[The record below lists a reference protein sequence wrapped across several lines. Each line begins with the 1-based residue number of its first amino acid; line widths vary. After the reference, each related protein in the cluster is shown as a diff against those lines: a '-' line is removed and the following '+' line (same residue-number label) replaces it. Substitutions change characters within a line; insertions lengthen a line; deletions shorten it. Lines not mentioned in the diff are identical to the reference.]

1 MLEENARFFQNVTFF
16 LQYEIFH
23 RDVIH
28 LYFCLFEGDT
38 GCHDLRRTSSKCFA
52 SLRFLMSFM
61 RGSRKFCQ
69 RGSNLVSFFL
79 WWGVGGSKYHY
90 KRVTIGPSAKRHL
103 NGILLVCWW
112 WPNIECWLTAVWF
125 VRGSGPESLR
135 NPIFLWFFRGGGSGP
150 PVSPLDPHMSFM

>member
-28 LYFCLFEGDT
+28 LYFCLFEDDT

-52 SLRFLMSFM
+52 SLRFLVSFM

-69 RGSNLVSFFL
+69 RGPTLSAFF
-79 WWGVGGSKYHY
+79 
-90 KRVTIGPSAKRHL
+90 
-103 NGILLVCWW
+103 
-112 WPNIECWLTAVWF
+112 F
-125 VRGSGPESLR
+125 MM
-135 NPIFLWFFRGGGSGP
+135 RGGRIQI
-150 PVSPLDPHMSFM
+150 PL